1 VHLTHLATNTTRNT
15 ETNETGNYA
24 APLLPEGI
32 YRITA
37 EKQGFKKVVRDG
49 IELRINDNVQ
59 VNITMEVGALNE
71 SVTVTAESEAL
82 ETSSAS
88 IGQVV
93 DTRRIAELPVAFGT
107 PFLLM
112 KLSPAVAFTGGNGQT
127 QDQPWEPGMSVNYN
141 MAGSGQQTANITL
154 DGADNSVRDQGG

>member
-37 EKQGFKKVVRDG
+37 EKQGFKRVVRDG
-49 IELRINDNVQ
+49 IELRINDSVQ
-59 VNITMEVGALNE
+59 VNMTMEIGALNE
-71 SVTVTAESEAL
+71 SVTVSAEAPLLEASTASL
-82 ETSSAS
+82 
-88 IGQVV
+88 GQVM
-93 DTRRIAELPVAFGT
+93 DSRRIAELPVAFGA

-112 KLSPAVAFTGGNGQT
+112 K
-127 QDQPWEPGMSVNYN
+127 
-141 MAGSGQQTANITL
+141 
-154 DGADNSVRDQGG
+154 